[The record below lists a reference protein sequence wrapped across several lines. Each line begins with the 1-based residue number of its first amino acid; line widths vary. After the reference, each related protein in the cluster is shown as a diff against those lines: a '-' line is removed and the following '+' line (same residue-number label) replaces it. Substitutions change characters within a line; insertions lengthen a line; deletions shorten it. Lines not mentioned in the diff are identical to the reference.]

1 MYAIKLTKFMA
12 SCRSPPAPLAG
23 LPRQLTHIRAL
34 CNLWPCAKWPTWGR
48 AQKTKAANMVTFCGL
63 NQSCIC
69 IYVSLSL
76 SVSHSFDCI
85 CNSVDLH
92 LLHNSNGFA
101 AVAFR
106 LIHFAHLTIEPR
118 WTPPNANLDLVCLL
132 QLCICIC
139 EMPETSVNK
148 YFMRG
153 YKYIRHFRALSQ
165 FAHLFLLSI
174 AKGKRA
180 YDLFG

>member
-1 MYAIKLTKFMA
+1 
-12 SCRSPPAPLAG
+12 
-23 LPRQLTHIRAL
+23 
-34 CNLWPCAKWPTWGR
+34 
-48 AQKTKAANMVTFCGL
+48 MVTFCGL

-69 IYVSLSL
+69 IYVS
-76 SVSHSFDCI
+76 HSFDAVCGCI

-101 AVAFR
+101 AVAAFAAAAFR

-132 QLCICIC
+132 QPCICIC
-139 EMPETSVNK
+139 AMPETSVNK

-153 YKYIRHFRALSQ
+153 YKYFRHFRALSQ
-165 FAHLFLLSI
+165 FAHLFFSSLDREGQTSLWSI
-174 AKGKRA
+174 WVAAFRGVRVFVCVCICVCSCCCCCICWLICVLA
-180 YDLFG
+180 MWANSL